1 MNENL
6 FCVNKYLFSKKKKQK
21 KQKNSMN
28 KHLFFVVGQVVANW
42 QIFVN
47 FQKKKKELFDNGC
60 LG

>member
-1 MNENL
+1 
-6 FCVNKYLFSKKKKQK
+6 
-21 KQKNSMN
+21 MN